1 MTCRPT
7 TSGTGRWTC
16 ETCGA
21 DLGTSEGK
29 APPDFA
35 RCPERGATPMQAF
48 ARRVLAHAAARAT
61 QPPDVAWDWVRSVE
75 SLDAD
80 DVPAPVPVDELS
92 VMIREDGELAETP
105 ALALLDEIQRLR
117 TALAARDADY
127 DRGIADAVAVLE
139 TILTEALADPAR
151 VNWREHS
158 MAEIESAKAAAAALT
173 RARDAVAA
181 LKRGEK

>member
-1 MTCRPT
+1 MRPMKPA
-7 TSGTGRWTC
+7 G
-16 ETCGA
+16 
-21 DLGTSEGK
+21 
-29 APPDFA
+29 PPPIRPFPLPRQPGDDA
-35 RCPERGATPMQAF
+35 LESVR
-48 ARRVLAHAAARAT
+48 AHAAARAT

-117 TALAARDADY
+117 TALAARDA
-127 DRGIADAVAVLE
+127 
-139 TILTEALADPAR
+139 
-151 VNWREHS
+151 
-158 MAEIESAKAAAAALT
+158 
-173 RARDAVAA
+173 VAA